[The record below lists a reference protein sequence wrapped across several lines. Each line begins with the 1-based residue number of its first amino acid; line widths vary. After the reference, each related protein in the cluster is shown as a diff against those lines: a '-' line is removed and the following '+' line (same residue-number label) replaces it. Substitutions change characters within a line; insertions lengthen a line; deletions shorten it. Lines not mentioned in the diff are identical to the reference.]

1 MHTHTHTPPRDK
13 KNANHIRAFFWG
25 GGGAHVLR
33 LNIYEAERARRLC
46 WMDVNVKTRKGAL
59 MCPSG
64 STFTV
69 LTVPYVPKT
78 EPSGSAE
85 LI

>member
-1 MHTHTHTPPRDK
+1 ML
-13 KNANHIRAFFWG
+13 NM
-25 GGGAHVLR
+25 
-33 LNIYEAERARRLC
+33 NIYEIKRARKQC
-46 WMDVNVKTRKGAL
+46 WIDVNVKNRKGVL

-69 LTVPYVPKT
+69 LTVPYVHKKIM

>member
-1 MHTHTHTPPRDK
+1 MHTHTHTHHPETK
-13 KNANHIRAFFWG
+13 KNANHIRAFLS
-25 GGGAHVLR
+25 GGAHVLR